1 MTINAQHAEVQ
12 AMLRHRLGSLTI
24 FNPSHPSH
32 EYFLNM
38 NLDED
43 RRLAKI
49 LITLSAVQSITTSSK
64 TAPNF
69 NEKRDKEVEDLGDGD
84 GNVGEQN
91 TNRWRVTST
100 CMVEKRVEIIVVK
113 EEIKVVV
120 ISKNKKENKDQK
132 KKKNKKNNIVAELPP
147 TKIVTVIEPIV
158 IINYELPDTGIL
170 RITTE
175 MNVKDGIKDES
186 SSSSSSSDSDEDEPT
201 TDKLCND
208 SYAMK
213 REKEIKKE
221 EKRKVEAE
229 NRRIEE
235 ERRTSVALQRKK
247 DRKRILDE
255 NDEEDSE
262 SVDGERKNILFKWKD
277 VKWVNVA
284 NTGWMGIGRKE
295 MVLKKVDLA
304 SPKGKG
310 SFKKKKW

>member
-64 TAPNF
+64 TATNF
-69 NEKRDKEVEDLGDGD
+69 NENGDKEVEDLGDGD

-132 KKKNKKNNIVAELPP
+132 KKKNKKNNIPELPP

-262 SVDGERKNILFKWKD
+262 SVDDERKNILFKWKD

>member
-64 TAPNF
+64 TATNF
-69 NEKRDKEVEDLGDGD
+69 NENGDKEVEDLGDGD

-132 KKKNKKNNIVAELPP
+132 KKKNKKNNIPELPP

-186 SSSSSSSDSDEDEPT
+186 SSSSSSSDSDQDEST

-262 SVDGERKNILFKWKD
+262 SVDDERKNILFKWKD

>member
-64 TAPNF
+64 TATNF
-69 NEKRDKEVEDLGDGD
+69 NENGDKEVEDLGDGD

-132 KKKNKKNNIVAELPP
+132 KKK
-147 TKIVTVIEPIV
+147 
-158 IINYELPDTGIL
+158 
-170 RITTE
+170 
-175 MNVKDGIKDES
+175 
-186 SSSSSSSDSDEDEPT
+186 
-201 TDKLCND
+201 
-208 SYAMK
+208 
-213 REKEIKKE
+213 IKKITLWFQ
-221 EKRKVEAE
+221 
-229 NRRIEE
+229 NYH
-235 ERRTSVALQRKK
+235 Q
-247 DRKRILDE
+247 
-255 NDEEDSE
+255 
-262 SVDGERKNILFKWKD
+262 
-277 VKWVNVA
+277 
-284 NTGWMGIGRKE
+284 
-295 MVLKKVDLA
+295 
-304 SPKGKG
+304 PK
-310 SFKKKKW
+310 

>member
-1 MTINAQHAEVQ
+1 MV
-12 AMLRHRLGSLTI
+12 
-24 FNPSHPSH
+24 
-32 EYFLNM
+32 Y
-38 NLDED
+38 
-43 RRLAKI
+43 K
-49 LITLSAVQSITTSSK
+49 ITTSFIGKYQSRRGSK
-64 TAPNF
+64 YMCTYPYIYYSILLLYTYYVLIT
-69 NEKRDKEVEDLGDGD
+69 D
-84 GNVGEQN
+84 
-91 TNRWRVTST
+91 S
-100 CMVEKRVEIIVVK
+100 
-113 EEIKVVV
+113 V
-120 ISKNKKENKDQK
+120 IELKNKRLARIEENLAK
-132 KKKNKKNNIVAELPP
+132 
-147 TKIVTVIEPIV
+147 
-158 IINYELPDTGIL
+158 
-170 RITTE
+170 
-175 MNVKDGIKDES
+175 
-186 SSSSSSSDSDEDEPT
+186 
-201 TDKLCND
+201 
-208 SYAMK
+208 K

-262 SVDGERKNILFKWKD
+262 SVDDERKNILFKWKD

>member
-64 TAPNF
+64 TATNF
-69 NEKRDKEVEDLGDGD
+69 NENGDKEVEDLGDGD

-132 KKKNKKNNIVAELPP
+132 KKKNKKNNIPELPP

-186 SSSSSSSDSDEDEPT
+186 SSSSSSSDSDEDES

-262 SVDGERKNILFKWKD
+262 SVDDERKNILFKWKD

-295 MVLKKVDLA
+295 MVLKKVDMA

>member
-64 TAPNF
+64 TATNF
-69 NEKRDKEVEDLGDGD
+69 NENGDKEVEDLGDGD

-132 KKKNKKNNIVAELPP
+132 KKKNKKNNIPELPP

-186 SSSSSSSDSDEDEPT
+186 SSSSSSSDSDEDEST

-262 SVDGERKNILFKWKD
+262 SVDDERKNILFKWKD

>member
-24 FNPSHPSH
+24 FNPSHPSAI
-32 EYFLNM
+32 YFLDM
-38 NLDED
+38 TLDED

-49 LITLSAVQSITTSSK
+49 LITLSAVQSITTSSGI
-64 TAPNF
+64 PNF

-120 ISKNKKENKDQK
+120 ISKNKKKNKKQK
-132 KKKNKKNNIVAELPP
+132 KKNNKKNNIVVELPP

-186 SSSSSSSDSDEDEPT
+186 SSSSSSSDSDEDES

-235 ERRTSVALQRKK
+235 ERRTSLALQRKK

-262 SVDGERKNILFKWKD
+262 SVDDERKNILFKWKD

>member
-1 MTINAQHAEVQ
+1 M
-12 AMLRHRLGSLTI
+12 
-24 FNPSHPSH
+24 
-32 EYFLNM
+32 
-38 NLDED
+38 
-43 RRLAKI
+43 
-49 LITLSAVQSITTSSK
+49 
-64 TAPNF
+64 
-69 NEKRDKEVEDLGDGD
+69 KRS
-84 GNVGEQN
+84 
-91 TNRWRVTST
+91 RS
-100 CMVEKRVEIIVVK
+100 MK
-113 EEIKVVV
+113 EEKYQRI
-120 ISKNKKENKDQK
+120 
-132 KKKNKKNNIVAELPP
+132 KKNNIPELPP

-186 SSSSSSSDSDEDEPT
+186 SSSSSSSDSDEDES

-262 SVDGERKNILFKWKD
+262 SVDDERKNILFKWKD